1 MNESLKR
8 AGLAVAFL
16 AVAAAGAGCGKKA
29 EKEFPPASHGVN
41 GSFTPS
47 SAATCARPD
56 QLSLQPASTNGSV
69 VNINLT
75 ATDCD
80 ASMLLN
86 GVNFELGFDDS
97 ILDFVGCS
105 AAPIF
110 PGNKLAP
117 GTPAC
122 TIAAAGDLV
131 GTVALQ
137 LPNSFRVSGGV
148 SALVRLTF
156 SVKQKGVSS
165 PINLLNTDSLSGTT
179 LFFADPVTQFVTPYT
194 LGGTA
199 YAGGTI
205 ISN

>member
-1 MNESLKR
+1 MKTSSTR
-8 AGLAVAFL
+8 TALALAFL
-16 AVAAAGAGCGKKA
+16 AAAAAGAGCGKKA
-29 EKEFPPASHGVN
+29 EKAFPPASHGVN
-41 GSFTPS
+41 GSFTPAS
-47 SAATCARPD
+47 PATCARPD

-80 ASMLLN
+80 ASLLLN
-86 GVNFELGFDDS
+86 GVNFELGFDDTV
-97 ILDFVGCS
+97 LDFVGCS
-105 AAPIF
+105 AAPIL
-110 PGNKLAP
+110 PANKLAP

-122 TIAAAGDLV
+122 TVAAAGDLI
-131 GTVALQ
+131 GTVALE
-137 LPNSFRVSGGV
+137 LPSSFRVSGGV

-194 LGGTA
+194 LGGA
-199 YAGGTI
+199 GYAGGTI